1 MAQSSQPI
9 PLTLNNGIYLQ
20 TREFDHHTH
29 LDTAHLAQMEA
40 GRAQASTDLGMIT
53 PWITTGY
60 MERPGMWD
68 LIGKGKNRTLFM
80 DGHVWTWKTPI
91 ADQPTYVVEDVSGL
105 DKPGIEGTTFKIKLN
120 KRTFGNSAII
130 SPEKFSGIELYIT
143 SDEIRQ
149 DGDGFIYTVKLNAA
163 NKKLKWFPKEYLQAG
178 TIFFQIGSV
187 LGEYGKTYNDFG
199 NIKTGYRE
207 FYNYVGEGYAN
218 VHFTVT
224 RDAALSQISKQ
235 AVMGLQ
241 QYRKVI
247 EMYQLRPGSAAY
259 DISRTGQNTYNDLVQ
274 AYVGAGA
281 KTAGEV
287 QEMLKRD
294 IVKKAWI
301 PEVEALA
308 MTIVERDV
316 EFYGM
321 WGAGGTLQVEG
332 KTNVRLPIGLFHQMN
347 MGPTYNYN
355 IPSFQL
361 KKLDAWITSRLKD
374 KIDPYGQN
382 VIRIGTGLGG
392 LKLVRGQILDVV
404 QASGLQF
411 QHDRYVKGTD
421 NQKLYYDAPNF
432 ISYRMSFGIVEFV
445 HIPALDP
452 IQANNLEN
460 PIVDGHRLSSYMFI
474 IDDLTAQN
482 DNIHEIVYG
491 PNFDFNHFY
500 VNGRMN
506 YMDSP
511 AFGNSR
517 PGPYQSSGPG
527 VPGFEVYIEK
537 RLKAY
542 WVKDPTKSLLI
553 KPFNPHTGRP
563 LFEPYF
569 G

>member
-40 GRAQASTDLGMIT
+40 GRAQATTDLGMIT
-53 PWITTGY
+53 PWVTTGY

-105 DKPGIEGTTFKIKLN
+105 DKPGVEGTTFKIKLN

-130 SPEKFSGIELYIT
+130 TPEKFSGIELYVT
-143 SDEIRQ
+143 ADEIRQ

-224 RDAALSQISKQ
+224 RDAALSQVSKQ
-235 AVMGLQ
+235 AVMGLT

-281 KTAGEV
+281 KTAGEA
-287 QEMLKRD
+287 QQMLKRD
-294 IVKKAWI
+294 IVKKAWL
-301 PEVEALA
+301 PEVEALG
-308 MTIVERDV
+308 MTMVERDV

-321 WGAGGTLQVEG
+321 WGAGGTLNVEG
-332 KTNVRLPIGLFHQMN
+332 KTNVRMPVGLFHQMN

-382 VIRIGTGLGG
+382 VIKIGTGLGG

-421 NQKLYYDAPNF
+421 NQKLYFDAPNF

-460 PIVDGHRLSSYMFI
+460 PIVDSHRLSSYMFI

-511 AFGNSR
+511 TFGNSR

-537 RLKAY
+537 RHKAY

-553 KPFNPHTGRP
+553 KPFNPYTGRP